1 MPRLRNISPNEFS
14 LFARAGESDA
24 LTVSPD
30 QVIDVPG
37 ELAAEQPA
45 DAYQIGDGDD
55 ARLWPHSVWQLVDPP
70 ATPAAFSTPSISV
83 PLAAGEE
90 N

>member
-1 MPRLRNISPNEFS
+1 MRLRNISPNEFS
-14 LFARAGESDA
+14 LFAPMGGADS
-24 LTVSPD
+24 LTVSPA
-30 QVIDVPG
+30 QIIDVPG
-37 ELAAEQPA
+37 DLAEVQPA
-45 DAYQIGDGDD
+45 DAYQIGEGDD
-55 ARLWPHSVWQLVDPP
+55 ARLWPHSVWQLADPP